1 MPQPLSSFKE
11 ERLQYHSMR
20 ILLAALLAARLLYA
34 DERPIPV
41 ILDTDIGD
49 DIDDALALS
58 LALQSPELKLL
69 AVTTVLQDREGR
81 ARLAWKILSLFGRTD
96 IPVGMG
102 AEQPL
107 VAPASTG
114 IVRQVEALGPLDQ
127 IPAGGRHGGIPLIV
141 ETCLH
146 ATGKVTIVAIGPAT
160 NIALALRAEP
170 RIKEKI
176 ERIVLMNGQ
185 FFKPGLEYN
194 TKRDP
199 EASAIVYGSGL
210 PVTAV
215 GLDVTLQCKLTD
227 ADMSRIEQSRLPSA
241 QFLYKLIRIWATGKE
256 DQRPILHDPLAV
268 AVTFRAGLVSAAAGS
283 VEVETRGEPNRTYGM
298 TVLRRNANG
307 KVRVA
312 EEVSSR
318 EFIELFL

>member
-1 MPQPLSSFKE
+1 M
-11 ERLQYHSMR
+11 HSMR
-20 ILLAALLAARLLYA
+20 ILPALLLAACMLFA

-58 LALQSPELKLL
+58 FALQSPELQLL

-81 ARLAWKILSLFGRTD
+81 ASLVWKILTLFGRTD
-96 IPVGMG
+96 IPVGVG

-107 VAPASTG
+107 LAPTRTEK
-114 IVRQVEALGPLDQ
+114 VRQVEALGPLDK
-127 IPAGGRHGGIPLIV
+127 IPVGRMRGGIQLIV
-141 ETCLH
+141 DTCMN
-146 ATGKVTIVAIGPAT
+146 ASGKVTILAIGPAT

-176 ERIVLMNGQ
+176 ERIILMNGV

-199 EASAIVYGSGL
+199 EASAIVYGSGV
-210 PVTAV
+210 PVTTV
-215 GLDVTLQCKLTD
+215 GLDVTMQCRLTA
-227 ADMSRIEQSRLPSA
+227 ADVQRIKQSQLPGT
-241 QFLYKLIRIWATGKE
+241 QFLYKLIRIWNGGKD
-256 DQRPILHDPLAV
+256 DQLPVLHDPLAV
-268 AVTFRAGLVSAAAGS
+268 GVTFRPSLVNVAIGS
-283 VEVETRGEPNRTYGM
+283 VEVETHGEPNRTYGM
-298 TVLRRNANG
+298 TLLKRDPNG
-307 KVRVA
+307 KIRVA

-318 EFIELFL
+318 EFIDLFLDRVLAPPRTPTL

>member
-1 MPQPLSSFKE
+1 
-11 ERLQYHSMR
+11 MR
-20 ILLAALLAARLLYA
+20 ILLTALLAACLVCA

-58 LALQSPELKLL
+58 FALQSPELKLL

-81 ARLAWKILSLFGRTD
+81 ASLVWKILSLFGRTD
-96 IPVGMG
+96 IPVGVG

-107 VAPASTG
+107 IAPARTEK
-114 IVRQVEALGPLDQ
+114 VRQLEALGPLDH
-127 IPAGGRHGGIPLIV
+127 IPVARMRGGIPLIID
-141 ETCLH
+141 TCLN
-146 ATGKVTIVAIGPAT
+146 ATGKVTILAIGPAT

-176 ERIVLMNGQ
+176 ERIILMNGV
-185 FFKPGLEYN
+185 FFRPGLEYN

-199 EASAIVYGSGL
+199 EASAIVYGSGV

-215 GLDVTLQCKLTD
+215 GLDVTMQCKLTD
-227 ADMSRIEQSRLPSA
+227 ADMRRIEQSQLPSA
-241 QFLYKLIRIWATGKE
+241 QFLYKLIRIWNGSKDE
-256 DQRPILHDPLAV
+256 KLPVLHDPLAV
-268 AVTFRAGLVSAAAGS
+268 GVTFRPGLVSVVSGS
-283 VEVETRGEPNRTYGM
+283 VEVESRGEPDRTYGM
-298 TVLRRNANG
+298 TVLRREANG
-307 KVRVA
+307 KIRVA

-318 EFIELFL
+318 EFIELFLERVLGPPRIPVL

>member
-1 MPQPLSSFKE
+1 
-11 ERLQYHSMR
+11 MR
-20 ILLAALLAARLLYA
+20 ILLTALLAAGLVCA

-58 LALQSPELKLL
+58 FALQSPELKLL

-81 ARLAWKILSLFGRTD
+81 ASLVWKILSLFGRTD
-96 IPVGMG
+96 IPVGTG

-107 VAPASTG
+107 IAPPRTG
-114 IVRQVEALGPLDQ
+114 MVRQVEALGPVDR
-127 IPAGGRHGGIPLIV
+127 IPLGRMRAGIPLIV
-141 ETCLH
+141 DTCLN
-146 ATGKVTIVAIGPAT
+146 APGKITILAIGPAT

-176 ERIVLMNGQ
+176 ERIVLMNGL

-194 TKRDP
+194 TKIDP
-199 EASAIVYGSGL
+199 EASAIVYGSGV

-215 GLDVTLQCKLTD
+215 GLDVTMQCKLTE
-227 ADMSRIEQSRLPSA
+227 ADLHRIEQSQLPSA
-241 QFLYKLIRIWATGKE
+241 QFLYKLIRIWNGGK
-256 DQRPILHDPLAV
+256 DDKLPVLHDPLAV
-268 AVTFRAGLVSAAAGS
+268 GVTFRPRLIGVATGS
-283 VEVETRGEPNRTYGM
+283 VEVETRGDPNRTYGM
-298 TVLRRNANG
+298 TVLRRDANG
-307 KVRVA
+307 KIHAA

-318 EFIELFL
+318 EFIDLFLERVLEVPRK

>member
-1 MPQPLSSFKE
+1 
-11 ERLQYHSMR
+11 MR
-20 ILLAALLAARLLYA
+20 ILLTALLAACLVCA

-58 LALQSPELKLL
+58 FALQSPELKLL

-81 ARLAWKILSLFGRTD
+81 ASLVWKILSLFGRTD
-96 IPVGMG
+96 IPVGVG

-107 VAPASTG
+107 VALARTEK
-114 IVRQVEALGPLDQ
+114 VRQVEVLGPLDH
-127 IPAGGRHGGIPLIV
+127 IPVARMRGGIPLIID
-141 ETCLH
+141 TCLN
-146 ATGKVTIVAIGPAT
+146 ATGKVTILAIGPAT

-176 ERIVLMNGQ
+176 ESIILMNGV
-185 FFKPGLEYN
+185 FFRPGLEYN

-199 EASAIVYGSGL
+199 EASAIVYGSGV

-215 GLDVTLQCKLTD
+215 GLDVTMQCKLTD
-227 ADMSRIEQSRLPSA
+227 ADMRRIEQSQLPSA
-241 QFLYKLIRIWATGKE
+241 QFLYKLIRIWNGSKDE
-256 DQRPILHDPLAV
+256 KLPVLHDPLAV
-268 AVTFRAGLVSAAAGS
+268 GVTFRPGLVSVVSGS
-283 VEVETRGEPNRTYGM
+283 VEVETRGEPDRTYGM
-298 TVLRRNANG
+298 TVLRREANG
-307 KVRVA
+307 KIRVA

-318 EFIELFL
+318 EFIELFLERVLGPPRIPVL

>member
-1 MPQPLSSFKE
+1 
-11 ERLQYHSMR
+11 MR
-20 ILLAALLAARLLYA
+20 ILLTALVAACLLCA

-58 LALQSPELKLL
+58 FALQSPELKLL

-81 ARLAWKILSLFGRTD
+81 ASLVWKILSLFGRTD
-96 IPVGMG
+96 IPIGAG

-107 VAPASTG
+107 IAPARTG
-114 IVRQVEALGPLDQ
+114 NVKQVEALGPLER
-127 IPAGGRHGGIPLIV
+127 IPIDRIRGGIPLIV
-141 ETCLH
+141 DTCLN

-176 ERIVLMNGQ
+176 ERIILMNGL

-194 TKRDP
+194 TKSDP
-199 EASAIVYGSGL
+199 DASAIVYGSGV

-215 GLDVTLQCKLTD
+215 GLDVTMQCKLTD
-227 ADMSRIEQSRLPSA
+227 ADLRRIEQSQLPSA
-241 QFLYKLIRIWATGKE
+241 QFLYKLIRIWNGGK
-256 DQRPILHDPLAV
+256 DDKLPVLHDPLV
-268 AVTFRAGLVSAAAGS
+268 VGVTFRPGLISVAAGS
-283 VEVETRGEPNRTYGM
+283 VEVETRGEPNLTYGM
-298 TVLRRNANG
+298 TLLRRYGNG
-307 KVRVA
+307 KIRVA

-318 EFIELFL
+318 EFIELFLDRVLDAPRK

>member
-1 MPQPLSSFKE
+1 
-11 ERLQYHSMR
+11 MR
-20 ILLAALLAARLLYA
+20 ILLTALFAFRLLCA

-58 LALQSPELKLL
+58 FALQSPELKLL

-81 ARLAWKILSLFGRTD
+81 ASLVWKTLSLFGRTD
-96 IPVGMG
+96 IPVGVG

-107 VAPASTG
+107 VAPAGTG
-114 IVRQVEALGPLDQ
+114 KVRQVEVLGPLDR
-127 IPAGGRHGGIPLIV
+127 IPLARMRGGIPLIV
-141 ETCLH
+141 DTCLN
-146 ATGKVTIVAIGPAT
+146 ATGKVTILAIGPAT

-176 ERIVLMNGQ
+176 ERIVLMNGV

-194 TKRDP
+194 TRRDP
-199 EASAIVYGSGL
+199 EASAIVYGSGV

-215 GLDVTLQCKLTD
+215 GLDVTMQCKLTA
-227 ADMSRIEQSRLPSA
+227 ADMRRFEQSQLPSA
-241 QFLYKLIRIWATGKE
+241 QFLYKLIRIWNSGKD
-256 DQRPILHDPLAV
+256 DQFPILHDPLAV
-268 AVTFRAGLVSAAAGS
+268 GVTFLASLVSVVSGS

-298 TVLRRNANG
+298 TLLKRDANG
-307 KVRVA
+307 KIRVA

-318 EFIELFL
+318 EFIELFLDRVLEPPRPPVL

>member
-1 MPQPLSSFKE
+1 
-11 ERLQYHSMR
+11 MR
-20 ILLAALLAARLLYA
+20 ILLTALLALRLACA

-58 LALQSPELKLL
+58 FALQSPELKLL

-81 ARLAWKILSLFGRTD
+81 ASLVWKTLSLYGRTD
-96 IPVGMG
+96 IPVGAG

-107 VAPASTG
+107 IAPAGTG
-114 IVRQVEALGPLDQ
+114 KVRQVEALSPPDRIPLAR
-127 IPAGGRHGGIPLIV
+127 IRSGIPLIID
-141 ETCLH
+141 TCLN
-146 ATGKVTIVAIGPAT
+146 ASGKVTILAIGPAT

-176 ERIVLMNGQ
+176 ERIVLMNGV

-194 TKRDP
+194 TRRDP
-199 EASAIVYGSGL
+199 EASAIVYGSGV

-215 GLDVTLQCKLTD
+215 GLDVTMQCKLTA
-227 ADMSRIEQSRLPSA
+227 ADMRRIEQSQLPGA
-241 QFLYKLIRIWATGKE
+241 QFLYKLIRIWNSGKDE
-256 DQRPILHDPLAV
+256 QFPVLHDPLAV
-268 AVTFRAGLVSAAAGS
+268 GVAFRPGLVSLVSGL

-298 TVLRRNANG
+298 TVLRRDANG
-307 KVRVA
+307 KIRVA

-318 EFIELFL
+318 EFIDLFLDRVLAPPRTEPRP